1 MSNKIYVFGGAGFLG
16 KAFCGACSYVVVL
29 PGLDISDHALVG
41 VGAVVTKSLQPGE
54 TLARCACR
62 AKGSAVGE
70 WRMRS
75 LMPSAISLLPPA
87 ICLMQSA
94 FYLRIKTNK
103 K

>member
-54 TLARCACR
+54 TWLGVPAGR
-62 AKGSAVGE
+62 KGA
-70 WRMRS
+70 
-75 LMPSAISLLPPA
+75 
-87 ICLMQSA
+87 Q
-94 FYLRIKTNK
+94 
-103 K
+103 